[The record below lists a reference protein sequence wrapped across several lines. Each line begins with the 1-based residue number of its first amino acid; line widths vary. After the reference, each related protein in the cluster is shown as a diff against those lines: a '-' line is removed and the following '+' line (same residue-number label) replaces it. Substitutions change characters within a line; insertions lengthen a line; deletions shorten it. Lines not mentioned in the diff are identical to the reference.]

1 MFSPLVFPVYGLT
14 HSPPCEC
21 CTLLSEHKEQAR
33 GRKINDIGMTDK
45 MNGDLNVMSNSL
57 KIGVLLARL
66 LLF

>member
-1 MFSPLVFPVYGLT
+1 MVFPVYGLT
-14 HSPPCEC
+14 RSPPSEW

>member
-1 MFSPLVFPVYGLT
+1 MHGLT
-14 HSPPCEC
+14 RSPPSKC

-66 LLF
+66 LLDLQFNF

>member
-1 MFSPLVFPVYGLT
+1 MVFPVYGLT
-14 HSPPCEC
+14 RSPPSEW
-21 CTLLSEHKEQAR
+21 CTPLSEHKEQAR

>member
-1 MFSPLVFPVYGLT
+1 MHGLT
-14 HSPPCEC
+14 RSPRSKC

-33 GRKINDIGMTDK
+33 GGKINDIGMTDK

-66 LLF
+66 LLDLQFNF

>member
-1 MFSPLVFPVYGLT
+1 MYGLT
-14 HSPPCEC
+14 RSPPSEW

-45 MNGDLNVMSNSL
+45 MNGDLNVMSNRF
-57 KIGVLLARL
+57 KTGVLLARL

>member
-1 MFSPLVFPVYGLT
+1 MYALT
-14 HSPPCEC
+14 RSPPSEC
-21 CTLLSEHKEQAR
+21 CTLPSEHKEQAR